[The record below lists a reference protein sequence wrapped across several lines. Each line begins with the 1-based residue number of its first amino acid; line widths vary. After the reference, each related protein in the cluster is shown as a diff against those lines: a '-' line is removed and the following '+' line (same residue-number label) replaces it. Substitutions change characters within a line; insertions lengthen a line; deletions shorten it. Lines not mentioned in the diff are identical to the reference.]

1 MSQWAPKPKRE
12 LKDFLVVVAVAAASA
27 PAAGDL
33 DDERPSG
40 SVSRCVALLCL
51 RWSVE
56 TMIDSAAAVVQ
67 PGDLAPNTGW
77 GMGSGYW
84 FLGSVGR

>member
-12 LKDFLVVVAVAAASA
+12 LNDFPVVVAVAASA

-40 SVSRCVALLCL
+40 SVSRCVARLCL

-56 TMIDSAAAVVQ
+56 TMMDSPAA
-67 PGDLAPNTGW
+67 DLAPNTGW
-77 GMGSGYW
+77 GIGSRCG
-84 FLGSVGR
+84 FLGSVGRG